1 MDSIICGIIM
11 IVSSMII
18 FVVASVLSVI
28 VIGVF
33 IYILYFVVW
42 GWSVYWG
49 IRAYQVSAGSPPLEF
64 HKGIPVIGAM
74 GGSE

>member
-1 MDSIICGIIM
+1 MDSVICGIIM
-11 IVSSMII
+11 IVCSVVI

-33 IYILYFVVW
+33 IYILYFVIW

-49 IRAYQVSAGSPPLEF
+49 IRAYQVSTGAPPLEF

-74 GGSE
+74 GGAE